1 MITLTSSEIVKIT
14 KANLTHDVIIYGAE
28 GLKEWIL
35 ENRYDN
41 HSWLEMAR
49 CHGAMQKM
57 VKTEYLIKIKRGE
70 FVKNPMYD

>member
-1 MITLTSSEIVKIT
+1 MITLAPREIVKIT
-14 KANLTHDVIIYGAE
+14 KANLTHDVTIYGAE

-35 ENRYDN
+35 KNRYDN
-41 HSWLEMAR
+41 HSWLEMAC
-49 CHGAMQKM
+49 CHKAMQKM